1 MPLSQEKI
9 DRCMEAVRALKELR
23 EKYSDVLVV
32 LDFVALTDV
41 AKFQADSDENGPAG
55 DTLTEKELESALW
68 RLGKHVGCYETSHDL
83 LPSVVQFAL
92 DEHAR
97 RELE

>member
-1 MPLSQEKI
+1 MPLSPEKI
-9 DRCMEAVRALKELR
+9 ERCKEAISALKDLR
-23 EKYSDVLVV
+23 AKYSDVLVV

-55 DTLTEKELESALW
+55 ETLTEKEMESVLW
-68 RLGKHVGCYETSHDL
+68 RLGKHVGCSETSNDL
-83 LPSVVQFAL
+83 LPSVIQFAL